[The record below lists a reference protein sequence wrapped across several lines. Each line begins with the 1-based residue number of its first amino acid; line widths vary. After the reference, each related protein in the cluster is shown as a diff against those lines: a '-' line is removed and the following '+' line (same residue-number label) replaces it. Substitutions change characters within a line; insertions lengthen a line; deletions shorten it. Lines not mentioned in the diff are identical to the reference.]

1 MNDLILKE
9 LARKAGLI
17 APHGSDR
24 EGLADFDYRMFAELI
39 VNAAVN
45 ECRKCWFDANNA
57 PYDKDDKRAI
67 GIRIGLKQGAL
78 TNIRAIK
85 EYFGVE

>member
-1 MNDLILKE
+1 MNALILKE
-9 LARKAGLI
+9 LIEKAMVET
-17 APHGSDR
+17 SR
-24 EGLADFDYRMFAELI
+24 EMGGTYYTFSKEKFAEII
-39 VNAAVN
+39 VTAAIN

-57 PYDKDDKRAI
+57 PYDKDDKRTV

-85 EYFGVE
+85 DYFGVK